1 MHAMAMIDRAFG
13 WLLVI
18 GAALHAYG
26 SLTFY
31 GPSTVTL
38 VWALAGSLAAFLLA
52 AINLMRV
59 NRRHDRTLAWV
70 SFVGALCWC
79 AVALAFGVA
88 IQRIADPRVLYHAIV
103 ALALAAFSVQGAL
116 RRNSI

>member
-1 MHAMAMIDRAFG
+1 MRNIDRAFG

-31 GPSTVTL
+31 GPQTVTL
-38 VWALAGSLAAFLLA
+38 VWALSGSLAAFLLG

-59 NRRHDRTLAWV
+59 NRPADRTLAYV
-70 SFVGALCWC
+70 SFAGSLCWW
-79 AVALAFGVA
+79 AIALAFG
-88 IQRIADPRVLYHAIV
+88 IASQSVTDPRVIYHAIV
-103 ALALAAFSVQGAL
+103 ALVLAGFSAPGAF
-116 RRNSI
+116 RRRSL